1 MKRKALRP
9 PDVRL
14 IKTLYALGLGPL
26 IGRLILLL
34 TTTGRKSGLPRT
46 TALQYEEVDGAIY
59 IASAKGTRADWYQN
73 LVANPCVTVR
83 VKSRQFA
90 GRAQLVTDPVRLAD
104 FVELRLQRHPR
115 LVGAILKSDGLS
127 AAPGRADL
135 EAYAGKLAMAIIRP
149 V

>member
-14 IKTLYALGLGPL
+14 IKALYAIGFGP
-26 IGRLILLL
+26 IVGRLLLL
-34 TTTGRKSGLPRT
+34 ITTTGRKSGLPRT
-46 TALQYEEVDGAIY
+46 TALQYEEVDNAIY
-59 IASAKGTRADWYQN
+59 IASSKGTHADWFKN
-73 LVANPCVTVR
+73 LVADPCVTVR

-90 GRAQLVTDPVRLAD
+90 GRAQLITDPVRIAD
-104 FVELRLQRHPR
+104 FVELRLRRHPKM
-115 LVGAILKSDGLS
+115 VGVILKSDGLS
-127 AAPGRADL
+127 ATPGRAEL